1 MLWRKKEAKKVTQQG
16 AWANGG
22 QKSTSGK
29 VVPEKVTLEP
39 NHKGSIHYESAQR
52 TTVLGRRKSR
62 LEQT

>member
-22 QKSTSGK
+22 QKSTSG
-29 VVPEKVTLEP
+29 KVTLEP